1 MENNKG
7 SSVRYLLT
15 IFILMPVLEIWVLI
29 NVGSQIGAL
38 ATIALVFLTALIGV
52 GLLREQGFDTL
63 LRGREKLESGEMPAS
78 EMVEGLILAVSGA
91 LLLTPGFITDVIGF
105 LGLARPTRLIFANK
119 LMKNVMLS
127 GLHKSKFREGN
138 SEKFGG
144 ERQRESGDI
153 IDGEAWERKDLE

>member
-1 MENNKG
+1 
-7 SSVRYLLT
+7 
-15 IFILMPVLEIWVLI
+15 
-29 NVGSQIGAL
+29 
-38 ATIALVFLTALIGV
+38 
-52 GLLREQGFDTL
+52 
-63 LRGREKLESGEMPAS
+63 
-78 EMVEGLILAVSGA
+78 MVEGLILAVSGA

-119 LMKNVMLS
+119 LMKNVILS